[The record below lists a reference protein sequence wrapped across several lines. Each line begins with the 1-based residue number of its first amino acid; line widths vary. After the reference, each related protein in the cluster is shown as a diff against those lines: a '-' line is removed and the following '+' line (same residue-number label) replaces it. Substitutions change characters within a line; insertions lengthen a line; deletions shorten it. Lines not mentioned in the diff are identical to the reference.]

1 MSVPVVPADAVVRDR
16 SGRPVHVGDQVRV
29 EGVADHSQVAAADPR
44 YGVVV
49 VLVPGRVGKM
59 GRMVHGQDVELA
71 TQAAQEPDGVKAH

>member
-1 MSVPVVPADAVVRDR
+1 MTVPVVPADAVVRDR

-29 EGVADHSQVAAADPR
+29 EGVADLTQVAAADPR

-59 GRMVHGQDVELA
+59 GRMVRGQDVEVA
-71 TQAAQEPDGVKAH
+71 TEAVQGPEGTKAH

>member
-1 MSVPVVPADAVVRDR
+1 MSVPVVPADAVVHDR

-29 EGVADHSQVAAADPR
+29 EGVADLTQVAAADPR

-59 GRMVHGQDVELA
+59 GRMVRGQDIEVA
-71 TQAAQEPDGVKAH
+71 TDAAPQPGAAKAH

>member
-29 EGVADHSQVAAADPR
+29 EGVADLSQVAAADPR

-59 GRMVHGQDVELA
+59 GRMVRGQDVETA
-71 TQAAQEPDGVKAH
+71 MEPAQEPGGAEAQ

>member
-1 MSVPVVPADAVVRDR
+1 MSVPVAPADAVVRDR

-29 EGVADHSQVAAADPR
+29 EGVADLTQVAASDPR

-59 GRMVHGQDVELA
+59 GRMVRGQDVEVA
-71 TQAAQEPDGVKAH
+71 TEAAREPEGAKAH

>member
-1 MSVPVVPADAVVRDR
+1 MTVPVVPADAVVRDR

-59 GRMVHGQDVELA
+59 GRMVRGQDVEAA
-71 TQAAQEPDGVKAH
+71 TEAAQEPDGVKAH

>member
-29 EGVADHSQVAAADPR
+29 EGVADLTEVAAADPR

-59 GRMVHGQDVELA
+59 GQMVHGQDVEVT
-71 TQAAQEPDGVKAH
+71 TQAALEADGVKAH